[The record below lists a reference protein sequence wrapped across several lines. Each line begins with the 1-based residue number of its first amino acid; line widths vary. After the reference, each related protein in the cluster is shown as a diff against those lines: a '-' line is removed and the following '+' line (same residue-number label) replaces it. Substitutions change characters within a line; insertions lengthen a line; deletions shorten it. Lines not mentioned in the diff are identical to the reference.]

1 MFNLETW
8 KVELSALVKTWL
20 LVLFAFA
27 KEKKKKNI

>member
-20 LVLFAFA
+20 LVFFAFA
-27 KEKKKKNI
+27 KEN